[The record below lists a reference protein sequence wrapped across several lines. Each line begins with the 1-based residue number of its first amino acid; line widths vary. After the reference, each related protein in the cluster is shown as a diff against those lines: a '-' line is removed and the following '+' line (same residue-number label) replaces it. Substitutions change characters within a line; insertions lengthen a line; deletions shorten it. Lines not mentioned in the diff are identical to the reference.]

1 MGFARQLDL
10 HNLFGWCMYALL
22 AVMTAIGLGNR
33 LLAYAA
39 RRGTVT
45 WTGNLLEPWP
55 RLYAW
60 YRRYIGTPAMMG
72 YRNAQPWGILTIP
85 TRLQAILVA
94 IYVTLNVVM
103 GCYGYDTFENNMF
116 WLGRQDLQL
125 ARYVADRTG
134 IMSFYNMVLLW
145 LLAGRNDIILWLTG
159 WSYPSL
165 NLFHRWTARVAV
177 VQGLVHSAGYAYLKW
192 GKFWPMM
199 RERYWWSGV
208 YGMLAM
214 GALIPLSILPFR
226 RYAYEAFLLLH
237 IGLSA
242 AFLALMCIHT
252 DMFGYDP
259 FVWLCVGIWL
269 FDRVLRLLRVVVLS
283 YRTLGARN
291 AVGVVTAIEPGLMRL
306 SVDTSVPITPR
317 PGDYYFLYSP
327 HSLTPWEN
335 HPFTLASWEKRRDR
349 TTLHFLIAPQAGWT
363 WRLRRRIEAATLKG
377 GESAPLVTAPEAR
390 LRVLLEGP
398 YGTRD
403 PIDEYDHILLLA
415 GGSGI
420 AAILPYVYC
429 LGQSSDGKAKKRR
442 ISVVWTVR
450 NAAYAADVFSNELAP
465 ERTSHI
471 SLDLYLTQEEPASAR
486 AFLAGLEVTLD
497 SGYGAV
503 NPSEVGDRER
513 RDVVF
518 SKGRPPIRELLAA
531 QIEALSGTEGSRLA
545 VLACGP
551 GAMMD
556 DLRADIADAYGS
568 PILQADASRLDY
580 WLEYF

>member
-1 MGFARQLDL
+1 MTFARQLDL

-22 AVMTAIGLGNR
+22 AMMTLIGIGNR

-39 RRGTVT
+39 KRGVVT

-85 TRLQAILVA
+85 TRLQAILIA
-94 IYVTLNVVM
+94 IYVTLNIAM

-116 WLGRQDLQL
+116 WLGQQDVQL

-145 LLAGRNDIILWLTG
+145 LLAGRNDVVLWLTG
-159 WSYPSL
+159 WNYPSL

-177 VQGLVHSAGYAYLKW
+177 VQALVHSAGYVYLRW
-192 GKFWPMM
+192 GKFWLTMP
-199 RERYWWSGV
+199 ERYWWSGV

-214 GALIPLSILPFR
+214 GALIPLSLLPLR
-226 RYAYEAFLLLH
+226 RWSYEIFLLLH

-242 AFLALMCIHT
+242 AFLVLMVIHT

-269 FDRVLRLLRVVVLS
+269 FDRILRLVRVTVLS

-291 AVGVVTAIEPGLMRL
+291 AVGVVTALEPGLMRL
-306 SVDTSVPITPR
+306 SVETSVPISPR

-349 TTLHFLIAPQAGWT
+349 TTLHFLIAPQGGWT
-363 WRLRRRIEAATLKG
+363 GRLRKRIEAAAVKDS
-377 GESAPLVTAPEAR
+377 ESSLLVTAPEAR

-420 AAILPYVYC
+420 AAILPYVYA
-429 LGQSSDGKAKKRR
+429 LGQASDGMARKRR
-442 ISVVWTVR
+442 VSVVWTVR
-450 NAAYAADVFSNELAP
+450 NAAYAADILSHELAP

-486 AFLAGLEVTLD
+486 AFLANLDVMLD

-503 NPSEVGDRER
+503 TASEVGNRDR

-518 SKGRPPIRELLAA
+518 TKGRPPIRDLLGA
-531 QIEALSGTEGSRLA
+531 QIEALSGDTESRLA

-556 DLRADIADAYGS
+556 DLRADIAEAYGC
-568 PILQADASRLDY
+568 PLLQADPSRLEY

>member
-1 MGFARQLDL
+1 MEFARQLDL

-22 AVMTAIGLGNR
+22 AAMTIIGIGNR
-33 LLAYAA
+33 MLAYAQ
-39 RRGTVT
+39 RRGAVA
-45 WTGNLLEPWP
+45 WTGNMLQPWP
-55 RLYAW
+55 RLHAW
-60 YRRYIGTPAMMG
+60 YRRYIGTPAMLG

-85 TRLQAILVA
+85 TRLQALLVLA
-94 IYVTLNVVM
+94 YVTLNIVM
-103 GCYGYDTFENNMF
+103 GCYGYDTFDNNMF

-145 LLAGRNDIILWLTG
+145 LLAGRNDIVLWLTG

-177 VQGLVHSAGYAYLKW
+177 VQGLVHSIGYAYLKW

-214 GALIPLSILPFR
+214 GALIPLSLLPLR
-226 RYAYEAFLLLH
+226 RWAYEVFLLLH

-252 DMFGYDP
+252 GMFGYDP
-259 FVWLCVGIWL
+259 FVWLCVGIWV
-269 FDRVLRLLRVVVLS
+269 FDRALRLLRISILS

-291 AVGVVTAIEPGLMRL
+291 AIGIVTAYEPGLMRL
-306 SVDTSVPITPR
+306 CVNTSVPVSPQ

-335 HPFTLASWEKRRDR
+335 HPFTLASWEKNGQC
-349 TTLHFLIAPQAGWT
+349 TTLHFLIAPQSGWT
-363 WRLRRRIEAATLKG
+363 GRLRRRIEAATGKT
-377 GESAPLVTAPEAR
+377 GESSPLVAPPEAK

-398 YGTRD
+398 YGSRD
-403 PIDEYDHILLLA
+403 RIDEYDNVLLLA

-420 AAILPYVYC
+420 AAILPYVHA
-429 LGQSSDGKAKKRR
+429 LSQSDSKKR

-450 NAAYAADVFSNELAP
+450 NAAYAADVLSRELSP

-471 SLDLYLTQEEPASAR
+471 SLDLYLTQEEPTAAR
-486 AFLAGLEVTLD
+486 AFLKSLD
-497 SGYGAV
+497 VAVDGGYGAIS
-503 NPSEVGDRER
+503 PEGVGDRSR
-513 RDVVF
+513 RDVVLA
-518 SKGRPPIRELLAA
+518 KGRPPIRDILAA
-531 QIEALSGTEGSRLA
+531 QLKALNLDHRSRLA

-556 DLRADIADAYGS
+556 DLRADIAEAYS
-568 PILQADASRLDY
+568 TPLLQADASRLEY